1 MHRLDAYLAELAAAL
16 TATPREP
23 LDEIAWAL
31 WETYRRDGTIIACG
45 NGGSAASASH
55 LACDLS
61 KWTIHEG
68 HRRVRAIALTDNVP
82 IMTAWSND
90 TAYERAFVEQLM
102 GLYRPGDTLVAISG
116 SGNSPNVLRAVEWA
130 NEQGATTIGLTGF
143 DGGKLAGLARHAMIA
158 PSHLMPLVEDV
169 HIALCHG
176 LAVTLGAMIADERLL
191 FEPTRLRTQ
200 AA

>member
-102 GLYRPGDTLVAISG
+102 GLYRPATPS
-116 SGNSPNVLRAVEWA
+116 SPSPA
-130 NEQGATTIGLTGF
+130 
-143 DGGKLAGLARHAMIA
+143 
-158 PSHLMPLVEDV
+158 
-169 HIALCHG
+169 
-176 LAVTLGAMIADERLL
+176 AVTR
-191 FEPTRLRTQ
+191 PTCCALSSGPTSRARPPS
-200 AA
+200 A

>member
-1 MHRLDAYLAELAAAL
+1 MHRLDAYLAELATAL
-16 TATPREP
+16 AATPREP

-55 LACDLS
+55 LACDLA

-68 HRRVRAIALTDNVP
+68 RRRVRAIARTDNVP

-102 GLYRPGDTLVAISG
+102 SLYRPGDTLVAISG

-130 NEQGATTIGLTGF
+130 NEQGAPTIGLTGF

-176 LAVTLGAMIADERLL
+176 LAVTLGAMIAEEHLL
-191 FEPTRLRTQ
+191 LEPTRPRTQ